1 MKKILTILAT
11 IMVQPSLTLANQPK
25 NWQLGFQEAA
35 SQSMRDIVWFHD
47 YMLMPIIVAISAF
60 VLFLMLY
67 AMVRFR
73 ASRNPNPSKRTHNV
87 LVEII
92 WTLVPCLIL
101 IVMAVPSFKVL
112 YSQDAIPK
120 ADVTIKAIGY
130 QWYWGYEYPD
140 ENIIFDSYMIDEK
153 DLKENQPRLLAV
165 DNAVYVPVNKVVKVM
180 ITANDVLHAWALPSF
195 GVKRDAIPGRI
206 NETWFKA
213 DRTGTFYGQCSELC
227 GIKHAFMPITVN
239 VVSEEEYNKWLEE
252 AKVKFAKE
260 EINNNIKVAKKIK
273 EIK

>member
-1 MKKILTILAT
+1 MKKILTILA
-11 IMVQPSLTLANQPK
+11 IMMLQPSLTFANQPK

-92 WTLVPCLIL
+92 WTLVPCFIL

-112 YSQDAIPK
+112 YSQDTIPK
-120 ADVTIKAIGY
+120 ADLTIKAIGY

-140 ENIIFDSYMIDEK
+140 ENIIFDSYMIEEK
-153 DLKENQPRLLAV
+153 DLKEGQPRLLAV
-165 DNAVYVPVNKVVKVM
+165 DNVVVVPVNKVVKVL

-195 GVKRDAIPGRI
+195 GVKRDAVPGRI

-213 DRTGTFYGQCSELC
+213 EKEGTYYGQCSELC
-227 GIKHAFMPITVN
+227 GIKHAFMPIAVK
-239 VVSEEEYNKWLEE
+239 VVSEEDYQEWLAE
-252 AKVKFAKE
+252 ARVKFAKE
-260 EINNNIKVAKKIK
+260 KIEDNK
-273 EIK
+273 LKLASK

>member
-1 MKKILTILAT
+1 MKKILTTFALIIA
-11 IMVQPSLTLANQPK
+11 QPSLVFANQPK
-25 NWQLGFQEAA
+25 NWQLGFQDAA
-35 SQSMRDIVWFHD
+35 SQTMRDIVWFHD

-67 AMVRFR
+67 AMIRFR

-87 LVEII
+87 FIEII

-112 YSQDAIPK
+112 YSQDTIPK

-140 ENIIFDSYMIDEK
+140 ENIVFDSYMIEEK
-153 DLKENQPRLLAV
+153 DLEAGQPRLLAV
-165 DNAVYVPVNKVVKVM
+165 DNVVVVPVNKVVKVL
-180 ITANDVLHAWALPSF
+180 ITANDVLHAWALPAF
-195 GVKRDAIPGRI
+195 GVKRDAMPGRV

-213 DRTGTFYGQCSELC
+213 EREGTFYGQCSELC
-227 GIKHAFMPITVN
+227 GIKHAFMPIEVR
-239 VVSEEEYNKWLEE
+239 VVSEEDYQLWLEE
-252 AKVKFAKE
+252 AKIKFAKE
-260 EINNNIKVAKKIK
+260 DILEKNKLIASNK
-273 EIK
+273 